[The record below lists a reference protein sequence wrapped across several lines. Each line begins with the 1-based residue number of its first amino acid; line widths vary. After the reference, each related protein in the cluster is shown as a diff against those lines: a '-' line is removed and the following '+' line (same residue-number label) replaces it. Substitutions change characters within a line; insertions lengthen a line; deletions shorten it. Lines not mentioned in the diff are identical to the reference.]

1 MTQTYDA
8 ILIGAG
14 VMGASLAFH
23 LAERG
28 VKTAI
33 LERRV
38 SASGATGHSSG
49 LVRMHY
55 DLAAESELTFASY
68 KNYFSNWRERVG
80 GDCGF
85 INTGFLQIAKREHED
100 KLRGNVANQQ
110 RIGINTS
117 VISAAEVKELFPDL
131 ITDHFD
137 YAAYEPDSGYAD
149 ATLTT
154 NSFLEAAKRN
164 GASLDQNCEV
174 TAIRASGGRVTGVST
189 TKGDFDAPI
198 VINAA
203 GAWAKQ
209 VASLADIEVPL
220 ETWTH
225 DVAFLHR
232 PPSLG
237 KFPAAIDDVINCY
250 FRPEGSALILAAGE
264 DESLRGEPPDAEDQ
278 TPTPTFL
285 EKTDRPDDPAYSKDR
300 RERLALHPR
309 RARRHHTRPARHLR
323 RLGTGRL
330 LSRLRVE
337 RHRFQD
343 LARGGRQFGRVD
355 PRRRAQDRG
364 HHALPLRT
372 LRRRETDRRRI
383 RVRAYLE
390 VDPFIGIKRR
400 IDSNDN
406 ANTIRMGRW
415 SGCL

>member
-8 ILIGAG
+8 IVIGAG

-28 VKTAI
+28 LKPVI
-33 LERRV
+33 LERRA

-55 DLAAESELTFASY
+55 DLAAESELTFVSY
-68 KNYFSNWRERVG
+68 KNYFSNWKERVG

-85 INTGFLQIAKREHED
+85 INTGFMQIAKREHED

-117 VISAAEVKELFPDL
+117 VISAEDVKRLFPDL

-137 YAAYEPDSGYAD
+137 FAAYEPDSGYAD
-149 ATLTT
+149 ATLTA

-164 GASLDQNCEV
+164 GATLIQNCEV
-174 TAIRASGGRVTGVST
+174 TAIHTSGGRVAGLST
-189 TKGDFDAPI
+189 TKGAFEAPI
-198 VINAA
+198 FVNAA
-203 GAWAKQ
+203 GAWAKH
-209 VASLADIEVPL
+209 VASLAGIDVPL

-237 KFPAAIDDVINCY
+237 KFPAVIDDVINYY

-264 DESLRGEPPDAEDQ
+264 DESLRGEAPDAEDQ

-285 EKTDRPDDPAYSKDR
+285 EKLIDAMIQRIPKIEESGLHSIHVGRDGITPDQRAIYGASGLDGFY
-300 RERLALHPR
+300 LACGLS
-309 RARRHHTRPARHLR
+309 
-323 RLGTGRL
+323 GTGFKTSPAAGASL
-330 LSRLRVE
+330 VE
-337 RHRFQD
+337 LILEGTSKTVDITPFRFERFAEGK
-343 LARGGRQFGRVD
+343 LIEGEYGY
-355 PRRRAQDRG
+355 G
-364 HHALPLRT
+364 H
-372 LRRRETDRRRI
+372 I
-383 RVRAYLE
+383 W
-390 VDPFIGIKRR
+390 K
-400 IDSNDN
+400 
-406 ANTIRMGRW
+406 
-415 SGCL
+415 

>member
-28 VKTAI
+28 VKSAI

-55 DLAAESELTFASY
+55 DLAAESELTFVSY

-85 INTGFLQIAKREHED
+85 INTGFMQIAKREHED

-164 GASLDQNCEV
+164 GATLIQNCEV

-189 TKGDFDAPI
+189 TKGDFDALI

-209 VASLADIEVPL
+209 VASLADIDVPL

-232 PPSLG
+232 PQSLG
-237 KFPAAIDDVINCY
+237 KIPAVIDDTINCY

-285 EKTDRPDDPAYSKDR
+285 EKLIDQMIQRIPKIEESGLHSIHVGRDGITPDQRAIYGGSGLDGFY
-300 RERLALHPR
+300 LACGLS
-309 RARRHHTRPARHLR
+309 
-323 RLGTGRL
+323 GTGFKTSPAAGASL
-330 LSRLRVE
+330 VE
-337 RHRFQD
+337 LILDGAPRTVDITPFRFERFAEGK
-343 LARGGRQFGRVD
+343 LIEGEYGY
-355 PRRRAQDRG
+355 G
-364 HHALPLRT
+364 H
-372 LRRRETDRRRI
+372 I
-383 RVRAYLE
+383 W
-390 VDPFIGIKRR
+390 K
-400 IDSNDN
+400 
-406 ANTIRMGRW
+406 
-415 SGCL
+415 

>member
-14 VMGASLAFH
+14 VIGASLAFH

-28 VKTAI
+28 LKTAI

-55 DLAAESELTFASY
+55 DLAAESELTFVSY
-68 KNYFSNWRERVG
+68 KNYFNDWKHRVG

-85 INTGFLQIAKREHED
+85 TNTGFMQIAKREHED

-117 VISAAEVKELFPDL
+117 VISADDVKKLVPDF
-131 ITDHFD
+131 ITDQFD
-137 YAAYEPDSGYAD
+137 FAAYEPDSGYAD

-154 NSFLEAAKRN
+154 NSFIEAAKRN
-164 GASLDQNCEV
+164 GATLIQNCEV
-174 TAIRASGGRVTGVST
+174 TAIHTSGGRVAGVST
-189 TKGDFDAPI
+189 SKGEFAAHI

-203 GAWAKQ
+203 GAWAKH
-209 VASLADIEVPL
+209 VAKLVDIDVLL

-237 KFPAAIDDVINCY
+237 RLPACIDDVINCY
-250 FRPEGSALILAAGE
+250 YRPEGSALILAAGE

-285 EKTDRPDDPAYSKDR
+285 EKLIDQMVKRIPKMEESGLHSIHVGRDGITPDQRAIYSAAGPDGFY
-300 RERLALHPR
+300 LTCGLS
-309 RARRHHTRPARHLR
+309 
-323 RLGTGRL
+323 GTGFKTSPAAGASLAELILDGAPKTVDITPFRFARFAEGQL
-330 LSRLRVE
+330 LE
-337 RHRFQD
+337 
-343 LARGGRQFGRVD
+343 GEYGY
-355 PRRRAQDRG
+355 G
-364 HHALPLRT
+364 H
-372 LRRRETDRRRI
+372 I
-383 RVRAYLE
+383 W
-390 VDPFIGIKRR
+390 K
-400 IDSNDN
+400 
-406 ANTIRMGRW
+406 
-415 SGCL
+415 

>member
-8 ILIGAG
+8 IVIGAG

-28 VKTAI
+28 LKTAI

-55 DLAAESELTFASY
+55 DLAAESELTYVSY
-68 KNYFSNWRERVG
+68 RDYFSNWKERVG

-85 INTGFLQIAKREHED
+85 INTGFMQIAKREHED
-100 KLRGNVANQQ
+100 KLRGNIANQQ

-131 ITDHFD
+131 VTDHFD
-137 YAAYEPDSGYAD
+137 YAAYEPNSGYAD
-149 ATLTT
+149 PTLTA

-164 GASLDQNCEV
+164 GATLIQNCEV
-174 TAIRASGGRVTGVST
+174 TAIHTSGGHVTGIST
-189 TKGDFDAPI
+189 AKGDFDAPI
-198 VINAA
+198 IINAA
-203 GAWAKQ
+203 GAWAKH
-209 VASLADIEVPL
+209 VGSLVGIDIPL

-237 KFPAAIDDVINCY
+237 KFPAVIDDVINCY

-278 TPTPTFL
+278 TPTDTFL
-285 EKTDRPDDPAYSKDR
+285 EKLIDQMIQRIPKIEESGLHSIHVGRDGITPDQRAIYGNSGLDGFY
-300 RERLALHPR
+300 LACGLS
-309 RARRHHTRPARHLR
+309 
-323 RLGTGRL
+323 GTGFKTSPAAGASL
-330 LSRLRVE
+330 VE
-337 RHRFQD
+337 LILDGAPKTVDITPFRFERFAEGK
-343 LARGGRQFGRVD
+343 LIEGEYGY
-355 PRRRAQDRG
+355 G
-364 HHALPLRT
+364 HLW
-372 LRRRETDRRRI
+372 
-383 RVRAYLE
+383 
-390 VDPFIGIKRR
+390 K
-400 IDSNDN
+400 
-406 ANTIRMGRW
+406 
-415 SGCL
+415 

>member
-1 MTQTYDA
+1 MTQAYDA
-8 ILIGAG
+8 IVIGAG

-28 VKTAI
+28 LRTAI

-55 DLAAESELTFASY
+55 DLAAESELTFVSY
-68 KNYFSNWRERVG
+68 RNYFRNWRERVG

-85 INTGFLQIAKREHED
+85 INTGFMQIAKREHED

-110 RIGINTS
+110 QIGINTS

-131 ITDHFD
+131 VTDHFD
-137 YAAYEPDSGYAD
+137 FAAYEPDSGYAD

-154 NSFLEAAKRN
+154 NSFLESAKRT
-164 GASLDQNCEV
+164 GATLIQNCEV
-174 TAIRASGGRVTGVST
+174 TAIRSAGGGVTGVST
-189 TKGDFDAPI
+189 TKGDFDAPV

-237 KFPAAIDDVINCY
+237 RFPAAIDDTINCY
-250 FRPEGSALILAAGE
+250 FRPEGKALILAAGE
-264 DESLRGEPPDAEDQ
+264 DESMRGEPPDAEEQ
-278 TPTPTFL
+278 TPTLTFL
-285 EKTDRPDDPAYSKDR
+285 EKLIDAMVQRIPKIEESGLHSIHVGRDGITPDQRAIYGPSGLDGFY
-300 RERLALHPR
+300 LACGLS
-309 RARRHHTRPARHLR
+309 
-323 RLGTGRL
+323 GTGFKTSPAAGASL
-330 LSRLRVE
+330 VE
-337 RHRFQD
+337 LILDGAPKTVDITPFRFERFAEGK
-343 LARGGRQFGRVD
+343 LIEGEYGY
-355 PRRRAQDRG
+355 G
-364 HHALPLRT
+364 H
-372 LRRRETDRRRI
+372 I
-383 RVRAYLE
+383 W
-390 VDPFIGIKRR
+390 K
-400 IDSNDN
+400 
-406 ANTIRMGRW
+406 
-415 SGCL
+415 

>member
-8 ILIGAG
+8 IIIGAG

-28 VKTAI
+28 LKTAV

-55 DLAAESELTFASY
+55 DLAAESELTYVSY
-68 KNYFSNWRERVG
+68 RDYFSNWRERVG

-85 INTGFLQIAKREHED
+85 INTGFMQIAKREHED

-131 ITDHFD
+131 VTDHFD

-149 ATLTT
+149 PTLTA

-164 GASLDQNCEV
+164 GATLIQNCEV
-174 TAIRASGGRVTGVST
+174 TAIHTSGGHVTGIST

-198 VINAA
+198 IINAA
-203 GAWAKQ
+203 GAWAKH
-209 VASLADIEVPL
+209 VGSLVGIDIPL

-237 KFPAAIDDVINCY
+237 KFPAVIDDVINCY

-278 TPTPTFL
+278 TPTDTFL
-285 EKTDRPDDPAYSKDR
+285 EKLIDQMIQRIPKIEESGLHSIHVGRDGITPDQRAIYGSSGLDGFY
-300 RERLALHPR
+300 LACGLS
-309 RARRHHTRPARHLR
+309 
-323 RLGTGRL
+323 GTGFKTSPAAGASL
-330 LSRLRVE
+330 VE
-337 RHRFQD
+337 LILDGAPKTVDITPFRFERFAEGK
-343 LARGGRQFGRVD
+343 LIEGEYGY
-355 PRRRAQDRG
+355 G
-364 HHALPLRT
+364 H
-372 LRRRETDRRRI
+372 I
-383 RVRAYLE
+383 W
-390 VDPFIGIKRR
+390 K
-400 IDSNDN
+400 
-406 ANTIRMGRW
+406 
-415 SGCL
+415 

>member
-1 MTQTYDA
+1 MSQTFDA
-8 ILIGAG
+8 IVIGAG

-28 VKTAI
+28 LKTAV
-33 LERRV
+33 LERRA

-55 DLAAESELTFASY
+55 DLAAESALTFVSY
-68 KNYFSNWRERVG
+68 KNYFSNWKERVG

-117 VISAAEVKELFPDL
+117 VISAAEVRELFPDL
-131 ITDHFD
+131 VTEHFD

-164 GASLDQNCEV
+164 GATLIQNCEV
-174 TAIRASGGRVTGVST
+174 TAIHTSGGRVTGVST
-189 TKGDFDAPI
+189 TQGDFDAPI
-198 VINAA
+198 VINAS

-209 VASLADIEVPL
+209 VASLAGIEVPL

-237 KFPAAIDDVINCY
+237 RFPACIDDVINCY
-250 FRPEGSALILAAGE
+250 FRPEGAALILAAGE

-278 TPTPTFL
+278 TPTDTFL
-285 EKTDRPDDPAYSKDR
+285 EKLIDQMIQRIPKIEESGLHSIHVGRDGITPDQRAIYGSSGIDGFY
-300 RERLALHPR
+300 LACGLS
-309 RARRHHTRPARHLR
+309 
-323 RLGTGRL
+323 GTGFKTSPAAGASLVELILDGVPKTVDITPFRFERFAEGKLIEGEYGYGL
-330 LSRLRVE
+330 LW
-337 RHRFQD
+337 
-343 LARGGRQFGRVD
+343 
-355 PRRRAQDRG
+355 
-364 HHALPLRT
+364 
-372 LRRRETDRRRI
+372 
-383 RVRAYLE
+383 
-390 VDPFIGIKRR
+390 K
-400 IDSNDN
+400 
-406 ANTIRMGRW
+406 
-415 SGCL
+415 